1 MQHSAKQATK
11 QSVTQAILGVL
22 GGVLPG
28 NTAGNLARLGIQ
40 IGAGAMFMK
49 YSRADEAQ
57 ADAVGAIIMYKA
69 GYNPKAMAEF
79 FQKLE
84 QQGGGNGPQFLSD
97 HPNPGNRVASVE
109 KEIQDWPP
117 KSYLSTSQAFVRAK
131 QEATR
136 VKAYTAQQIADGAK
150 QGVWARQNAQGGA
163 VPANVPASSGGNAG
177 APSGPM
183 NVSYEQVRPSNNF
196 KQLQQN
202 AFSIA
207 YPDNWQASG
216 DQNSGAVTI
225 APQAGVT
232 QGAIA
237 YGVIVAGGQDPN
249 ASSLDQATQDLIQNM
264 QQQNPGLRVSGNMQS
279 IQVNGLQGRS
289 VILRG
294 NSPVQRNG
302 QPLPERDW
310 VITLPYQSG
319 GGLLYLVFIAPEN
332 DFDRLRPTYEKMLN
346 SLQVR

>member
-1 MQHSAKQATK
+1 M
-11 QSVTQAILGVL
+11 
-22 GGVLPG
+22 
-28 NTAGNLARLGIQ
+28 
-40 IGAGAMFMK
+40 
-49 YSRADEAQ
+49 
-57 ADAVGAIIMYKA
+57 
-69 GYNPKAMAEF
+69 
-79 FQKLE
+79 
-84 QQGGGNGPQFLSD
+84 
-97 HPNPGNRVASVE
+97 
-109 KEIQDWPP
+109 
-117 KSYLSTSQAFVRAK
+117 
-131 QEATR
+131 
-136 VKAYTAQQIADGAK
+136 
-150 QGVWARQNAQGGA
+150 
-163 VPANVPASSGGNAG
+163 
-177 APSGPM
+177 
-183 NVSYEQVRPSNNF
+183 
-196 KQLQQN
+196 
-202 AFSIA
+202 
-207 YPDNWQASG
+207 
-216 DQNSGAVTI
+216 GAVTI

-237 YGVIVAGGQDPN
+237 YGAIVAGGQDPN